1 MLFKTTCS
9 TCSSLLTRC
18 ASYCSLLRYP
28 SARFV
33 KVVVSSDELD
43 EIASGAGVTSM
54 PTFHVYRHGRREY
67 CVAGAD
73 RSQLEAVVRRAVAF
87 LT

>member
-1 MLFKTTCS
+1 M
-9 TCSSLLTRC
+9 
-18 ASYCSLLRYP
+18 
-28 SARFV
+28 
-33 KVVVSSDELD
+33 SSDELD

-54 PTFHVYRHGRREY
+54 PTFHVYRHGKREY